1 MTELKEEAGAARS
14 KKDKSE
20 GRILVEVYNTISRRK
35 EAFQPKNPGKVGM
48 YVCGPTTYNFIHLGN
63 ARPLVFFDTVRR
75 YFKHLGYE
83 VTYVQNFTDMDD
95 KIIIKAGE
103 EGIEPRALAEK
114 YIDEYY
120 KDADA
125 LNVRRADFSPKVTG
139 HIPEIITMVEKLV
152 ANDYAYPAEG
162 DVFFEVRRFPGYGK
176 LSGRNLDDMQA
187 GARIDIDPRKRDPMD
202 FVLWK
207 AAKPGEPAWESPWG
221 PGRPGWHIEC
231 SAMSLKYLGTD
242 IDIHGGGFDLVFP
255 HHENEIAQS
264 EGATGEPFVRYWLH
278 NGFITVQEEKMS
290 KSLGNFFLVR
300 DILAKYPG
308 ELVRYFLLSTHYRSP
323 LDFDDEKLAVAER
336 GLERIRT
343 SYRLLTEALGLPVK
357 QEANEGQGDSKPD
370 SAFSARINEI
380 NKAFKEAMNDDF
392 NTALA
397 IGVFFDLAREV
408 NTMVR
413 QIGESISGE
422 EIKSLNLAKET
433 FKIFNDVLAI
443 FGVEAETGEL
453 NLDRVKPDDNTVLT
467 DGLINLL
474 AEVRQSARAK
484 KDWAAADR
492 IRDGLKE
499 LGIIM
504 EDTPQGVRWKRG

>member
-1 MTELKEEAGAARS
+1 M
-14 KKDKSE
+14 
-20 GRILVEVYNTISRRK
+20 EVYNTLSRRK
-35 EAFQPKNPGKVGM
+35 ETFQSGKPGHVGM
-48 YVCGPTTYNFIHLGN
+48 YVCGPTTYNYIHLGN
-63 ARPLVFFDTVRR
+63 ARPMVFFDTVRR
-75 YFKHLGYE
+75 YYKYLGYD

-103 EGIEPRALAEK
+103 EGVDPRALAEK
-114 YIDEYY
+114 YIEEYY

-125 LNVRRADFSPKVTG
+125 LNVWRADFSPKVTG
-139 HIPEIITMVEKLV
+139 HVPEIINMVEKLV
-152 ANDYAYPAEG
+152 SNGYAYPAEG
-162 DVFFEVRRFPGYGK
+162 DVFFEVRKFNGYGK

-187 GARIDIDPRKRDPMD
+187 GARINVDPRKRDPMD

-221 PGRPGWHIEC
+221 LGRPGWHIEC

-264 EGATGEPFVRYWLH
+264 EGATGETFVRYWLH
-278 NGFITVQEEKMS
+278 NGFITVNEEKMS

-323 LDFDDEKLAVAER
+323 LDFDDAKLAVAGR

-343 SYRLLTEALGLPVK
+343 SYRLLTEASQKPDKGQDDNNLLEEFSAKAADLVQAF
-357 QEANEGQGDSKPD
+357 QEAMD
-370 SAFSARINEI
+370 
-380 NKAFKEAMNDDF
+380 DDF

-397 IGVFFDLAREV
+397 IGVFFDLARET
-408 NTMVR
+408 NTLVR
-413 QIGESISGE
+413 QLGEAVSAGERKALELAGESFGV
-422 EIKSLNLAKET
+422 
-433 FKIFNDVLAI
+433 FNSVLAI
-443 FGVEAETGEL
+443 LAVDGETGAIC
-453 NLDRVKPDDNTVLT
+453 LDRVQPDDNSALT
-467 DGLINLL
+467 EGLINLL
-474 AEVRQSARAK
+474 AEVRQSARTK